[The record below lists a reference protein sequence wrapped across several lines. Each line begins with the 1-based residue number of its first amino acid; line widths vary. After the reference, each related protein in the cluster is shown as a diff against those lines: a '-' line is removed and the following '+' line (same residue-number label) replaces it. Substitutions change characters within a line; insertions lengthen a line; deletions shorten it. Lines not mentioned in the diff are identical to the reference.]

1 MSTTTDTAIDTP
13 NDVGSIRTEI
23 TVSTDDLRNAL
34 RAVVPHVG
42 PAVDVEIL
50 QRVRLHIRD
59 GNIMV
64 VATNRY
70 TVGLA
75 LVSIWSPPDEQP
87 DGEVIVDITPRQVT
101 ELLTMF
107 KAPKKAD
114 DDTGDDDLRLRIT
127 DRFLVVTDVAGF
139 FPGKEVTW
147 PRVANEEG
155 YPDLPTMIGRLL
167 ATAGSASASTMHT
180 NGVLMSLFGPAAK
193 VYDSHVTI
201 EPTSE
206 MHGALF
212 ISIGE
217 SFLGALMPIKVSDDA
232 IREMAEHRR
241 GWDARLGQ
249 VDMGTGELDPIVP
262 PPVVE
267 PESEPGPGE
276 GQTSTLDAVDEVDRA
291 LLAEA
296 AILVISAH
304 RGSASMLQRKMRVG
318 FAEAGQ
324 LLDQLESRGV
334 VGPADGTAARLVF
347 LKPEQAEHEAS
358 NILAGIP
365 SPLVE
370 LSSED
375 PA

>member
-1 MSTTTDTAIDTP
+1 MTTTAEPDTAIDTP
-13 NDVGSIRTEI
+13 TDVGSIRTEI
-23 TVSTDDLRNAL
+23 TVSTSDLRNAL

-70 TVGLA
+70 TVALA
-75 LVSIWSPPDEQP
+75 LVSIWSPPAEQP
-87 DGEVIVDITPRQVT
+87 EGEVIVDITPRQVT

-127 DRFLVVTDVAGF
+127 DRFLVVTDTAGF

-147 PRVANEEG
+147 PRVANEDG
-155 YPDLPTMIGRLL
+155 YPDLPTMVGRLL
-167 ATAGSASASTMHT
+167 TTAGSSSASTMHT

-206 MHGALF
+206 QHGALF

-217 SFLGALMPIKVSDDA
+217 SFLGALMPIKVADDT
-232 IREMAEHRR
+232 IREMADYRR
-241 GWDARLGQ
+241 AWDTRLGQ
-249 VDMGTGELDPIVP
+249 VDMGTGELDPIIP
-262 PPVVE
+262 PPPAVPE
-267 PESEPGPGE
+267 PAAETTPGPGQE
-276 GQTSTLDAVDEVDRA
+276 STLDAIGDDRE
-291 LLAEA
+291 LLADA
-296 AILVISAH
+296 AELVISTQF
-304 RGSASMLQRKMRVG
+304 GSKSMLQRKLRVG
-318 FAEAGQ
+318 FAKAGRLMG
-324 LLDQLESRGV
+324 LLEDRGIIGPGVGTGAHPVLVPATDDQFH
-334 VGPADGTAARLVF
+334 ARLIRDGLPFVGRA
-347 LKPEQAEHEAS
+347 AEA
-358 NILAGIP
+358 
-365 SPLVE
+365 
-370 LSSED
+370 
-375 PA
+375 